1 MRTKLFQ
8 KDRLAVTISMALGA
22 TMLPAAGAMAQDA
35 ALEEVVV
42 TGIRGSLDRSMDMKR
57 DAQGVVDAISAED
70 IGKMPDTNLAESLQR
85 ITGVS
90 IDRQN
95 GEGSRVTVRG
105 FGPDYNVVTLNGRQ
119 MPAAN
124 IEATSASASRSFD
137 FANLAAESVSAVEI
151 YKTGRADLPTGGI
164 GSVINIRTARPLE
177 QDDMVLNLGAKTT
190 HDTSAGDN
198 GDSLTP
204 ELSGIFST
212 KFADDTIGVAVTGSY
227 SKRDSGYAKSETP
240 SGWYTIPGG
249 QGDWGSVAPD
259 NPNFVNP
266 PQEGDVYS
274 MPRGIGYAF
283 GEVQRERTN
292 AQVTLQWAPRDNF
305 EATLDYTYAEQ
316 DVEQQY
322 NAMGAWF
329 NGIPLSGSFTEGPES
344 GGVVAP
350 IVYTDGSGA
359 DVTFNAGDW
368 GSINENNS
376 VGLNLVWDPSE
387 NLTLEFDYH
396 NSTAE
401 NGAKDGR
408 GTNNTIAGV
417 QFNRA
422 ATTVNYGKDLP
433 TTSFTF
439 IDGQDF
445 DPAQMLTSGTS
456 FRNSF
461 MKHDIEQTRF
471 AGTFD
476 VDAGPFKSIDFGVGF
491 TESTNRSAYAV
502 AERGTWGG
510 YGTPADYDDS
520 IFVRKSMAGALDQ
533 FGSADSADMTPYYYA
548 ADFDGMLNAISAI
561 AARDIAAGTG
571 EAISPCG
578 TVLCVDD
585 DFTTDR
591 TVVEQQQSAYTQFNL
606 AWEDVPMPMNLV
618 LGLRL
623 ENTLVDARSKVP
635 TYDSI
640 SWTGDNEFD
649 ANATGETIERREG
662 AYANFLPNID
672 FDIALTEDVVAR
684 ASVSKTIT
692 RPGFGDIQGG
702 QTINPRLRFNGGT
715 SNLGNP
721 DLDPFESTNFDLS
734 AEWYYG
740 EGSYVSAGYYRKDV
754 KNFIGQTSYQET
766 TFDLAHPF
774 NGPRYQAAV
783 AALEAAGEEVNA
795 TSVRTYLN
803 TEYGEPFTGSAE
815 AGDPAAV
822 FTVITPV
829 NAEDATIDGFEVA
842 VQHMFGDSGFGGIV
856 NFTTVDGDIAY
867 DNYNTNKGEGVDNQF
882 ALLGLSDSFNVV
894 GFYDKNG
901 IQARIAYNWR
911 DNFLTGTFDGNGE
924 RNPVYTEAYGQ
935 WDANASYDIQDNLS
949 VFVEGIN
956 LTNET
961 QRLHGRHENMMI
973 GTIQTGARYNLG
985 VRYSF

>member
-1 MRTKLFQ
+1 MSNQFGFRKKSIAAAIACALSGA
-8 KDRLAVTISMALGA
+8 AV
-22 TMLPAAGAMAQDA
+22 AQEA
-35 ALEEVVV
+35 QNASLEEVEVV
-42 TGIRGSLDRSMDMKR
+42 GIRGSLAKSMDIKR

-124 IEATSASASRSFD
+124 IETTTASAARSFD

-151 YKTGRADLPTGGI
+151 YKTGKASLSTGGI

-177 QDDMVLNLGAKTT
+177 QDDLVLNLSGKTT
-190 HDTSAGDN
+190 HDTSNKEGSDW
-198 GDSLTP
+198 TP

-212 KFADDTIGVAVTGSY
+212 KFADDTIGVALTGSY
-227 SKRDSGYAKSETP
+227 SERDSGYGKSETP

-249 QGDWGSVAPD
+249 QGDWGSVAPTD
-259 NPNFVNP
+259 DWYENFENAP
-266 PQEGDVYS
+266 REGDIYS

-292 AQVTLQWAPRDNF
+292 AQLTLQWAPTDNF

-316 DVEQQY
+316 DVEEQY

-329 NGIPLSGSFTEGPES
+329 NGVPVSGSFTEGS
-344 GGVVAP
+344 GNGSVVAP
-350 IVYTDGSGA
+350 IVYTDATGA
-359 DVTFNAGDW
+359 DVTFNAGEW
-368 GSINENNS
+368 GRVNENNS
-376 VGLNLVWDPSE
+376 VGLNLVWNPSD
-387 NLTLEFDYH
+387 NLTLAFDYH

-417 QFNRA
+417 QYNRA

-433 TTSFTF
+433 TTTFEF
-439 IDGQDF
+439 IDGQGF

-456 FRNSF
+456 FRNSY
-461 MKHDIEQTRF
+461 MKHDIEQARF
-471 AGTFD
+471 DGTFE
-476 VDAGPFKSIDFGVGF
+476 VEAGPVRSIDFGLAY
-491 TESTNRSAYAV
+491 TESANRSAYAV
-502 AERGTWGG
+502 AQRDTWGG
-510 YGTPADYDDS
+510 YGSAADYPDD
-520 IFVRKSMAGALDQ
+520 IFVRKSMADALDQ
-533 FGSADSADMTPYYYA
+533 FDSADSAEMTPYYYA
-548 ADFDGMLNAISAI
+548 ADFQGMIDAISAI
-561 AARDIAAGTG
+561 AAANG
-571 EAISPCG
+571 ESFGPCG
-578 TVLCVDD
+578 TVLCVGD

-591 TVVEQQQSAYTQFNL
+591 TAVEQQQAAYAQVNL
-606 AWEDVPMPMNLV
+606 AWEDAAMPMHLAV
-618 LGLRL
+618 GLRF
-623 ENTLVDARSKVP
+623 EDTTVDAKALVP
-635 TYDSI
+635 QYDSLA
-640 SWTGDNEFD
+640 WVGDNEFR
-649 ANATGETIERREG
+649 AQESGLGFSEQSG
-662 AYANFLPNID
+662 AYSNWLPNID
-672 FDIALTEDVVAR
+672 FDIALTDDLVAR
-684 ASVSKTIT
+684 TSLSKTIT
-692 RPGFGDIQGG
+692 RPGYNDIQGG
-702 QTINPRLRFNGGT
+702 QTIDSLLRAQGGNA
-715 SNLGNP
+715 SRGNP

-734 AEWYYG
+734 AEWYYA

-754 KNFIGQTSYQET
+754 KNFIGQSSFTET
-766 TFDLAHPF
+766 TFDLAHPAQ
-774 NGPRYQAAV
+774 GPRYEQAV
-783 AALEAAGEEVNA
+783 ADLGTRDAAQ
-795 TSVRTYLN
+795 VRAYMESL
-803 TEYGEPFTGSAE
+803 YGAPVVGSAAE
-815 AGDPAAV
+815 GDPSAV
-822 FTVITPV
+822 FTVIAPV
-829 NAEDATIDGFEVA
+829 NAENAEIDGFEFA

-867 DNYNTNKGEGVDNQF
+867 DNFNTNKGDGVENQF

-911 DNFLTGTFDGNGE
+911 DDFLNATFDGNGE

-935 WDANASYDIQDNLS
+935 WDVNASYDIQDNLS

-956 LTNET
+956 ITSET
-961 QRLHGRHENMMI
+961 QRLYGRHENMMI

-985 VRYSF
+985 VRYTF